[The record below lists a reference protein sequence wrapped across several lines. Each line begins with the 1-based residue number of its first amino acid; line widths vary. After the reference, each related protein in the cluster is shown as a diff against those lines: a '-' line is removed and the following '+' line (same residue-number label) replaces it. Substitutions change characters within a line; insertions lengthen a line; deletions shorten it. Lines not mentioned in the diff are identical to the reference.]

1 MVSLTNGAGKMGYL
15 HAKTQLNPTLHHIQM
30 LIQKWIMDLSVRTKT
45 IILLKE
51 NMGINLCCLSP
62 GSIS

>member
-1 MVSLTNGAGKMGYL
+1 MVLGKWDIHMQ
-15 HAKTQLNPTLHHIQM
+15 KPQVKPPTLHHIQM
-30 LIQKWIMDLSVRTKT
+30 LIQKWIMDLNVRTKT

-51 NMGINLCCLSP
+51 NIGINLCCLSP